1 MKHIKLFLILFLF
14 ISCSS
19 EDSSPLVPPAVS
31 KPVKPATN
39 YVLNVS
45 ATEGGAVNNSGG
57 EFAAGSSVGIV

>member
-1 MKHIKLFLILFLF
+1 
-14 ISCSS
+14 
-19 EDSSPLVPPAVS
+19 LVPPAVS